1 MPLKIIVVP
10 CLTDNYAYILH
21 DTLSKKTTLVDAP
34 DFAPIKEYLDKEK
47 WGLDSIL
54 ITHHHDDHIYG
65 VAELVEHYDPLVY
78 GAAADRKRL
87 PNLDIS
93 LSDKDKF
100 SVCNLIFKC
109 IDVSG
114 HTLGHLAFYC
124 ASENIVFTG
133 DSLMTL
139 GCGRIF
145 EGTPQ
150 QMLNSLNQLKRLP
163 NNTIVYS
170 GHEYAAQ
177 NARFALS
184 VDLNNS
190 DLKSRAKQIMRNI
203 ELKIPNVGFSLEE
216 EMQTNP
222 FLRSN
227 AVEIRAS
234 LGLNN
239 NSDLEVFTKLRTMK
253 DNF

>member
-1 MPLKIIVVP
+1 MPLKIVIVP

-34 DFAPIKEYLDKEK
+34 EFTPIKERLETEK
-47 WGLDSIL
+47 WRLDNIL
-54 ITHHHDDHIYG
+54 ITHHHDDHIAG
-65 VAELVEHYDPLVY
+65 VMELKECYNPLVY
-78 GAAADRKRL
+78 GADVDRKRL
-87 PNLDIS
+87 PNLDVS
-93 LSDKDKF
+93 LSDKEKF
-100 SVCNLIFKC
+100 SVSNLIFKC
-109 IDVSG
+109 IDVPG

-150 QMLNSLNQLKRLP
+150 QMLESLNQLKKLP

-190 DLKSRAKQIMRNI
+190 DLKSRAKQILRNI

-227 AVEIRAS
+227 ALEIRAG

-239 NSDLEVFTKLRTMK
+239 NSDLEVFTKLRKMK

>member
-1 MPLKIIVVP
+1 
-10 CLTDNYAYILH
+10 
-21 DTLSKKTTLVDAP
+21 
-34 DFAPIKEYLDKEK
+34 
-47 WGLDSIL
+47 
-54 ITHHHDDHIYG
+54 
-65 VAELVEHYDPLVY
+65 
-78 GAAADRKRL
+78 
-87 PNLDIS
+87 
-93 LSDKDKF
+93 
-100 SVCNLIFKC
+100 
-109 IDVSG
+109 
-114 HTLGHLAFYC
+114 
-124 ASENIVFTG
+124 
-133 DSLMTL
+133 MTL

-150 QMLNSLNQLKRLP
+150 QMLDSLNQLKNLP

-190 DLKSRAKQIMRNI
+190 DLKSRAKQILRNI

-227 AVEIRAS
+227 AFEIRAS

>member
-34 DFAPIKEYLDKEK
+34 EFTPIKERLETEK
-47 WGLDSIL
+47 WRLDNIL
-54 ITHHHDDHIYG
+54 ITHHHDDHIAG
-65 VAELVEHYDPLVY
+65 VMELKECYNPLVY
-78 GAAADRKRL
+78 GADVDRKRL
-87 PNLDIS
+87 PNLDVS
-93 LSDKDKF
+93 LSDKEKF
-100 SVCNLIFKC
+100 SVSNLIFKC
-109 IDVSG
+109 IDVPG

-133 DSLMTL
+133 DSLMAL

-150 QMLNSLNQLKRLP
+150 QMFESLHQLKKLP
-163 NNTIVYS
+163 DSTIAYS

-184 VDLNNS
+184 VEPNNHH
-190 DLKSRAKQIMRNI
+190 LEKRAKQIMKNI
-203 ELKIPNVGFSLEE
+203 KSNLPNVGVSIGEE
-216 EMQTNP
+216 KKTNP
-222 FLRSN
+222 FLRPSES
-227 AVEIRAS
+227 EIRS
-234 LGLNN
+234 TLGLCN
-239 NSDLEVFTKLRTMK
+239 NSDLEVFTMLRKMK